1 MIRAVLVNLH
11 VFTNED
17 RAAVVIRLIASL
29 SVMNVS
35 MEFLRNICYVVNIG
49 KSIGFISNVYT
60 SQNHILGF
68 ILLKIPLV
76 INTWEIN

>member
-49 KSIGFISNVYT
+49 KSIDFISN
-60 SQNHILGF
+60 L
-68 ILLKIPLV
+68 PLR
-76 INTWEIN
+76 ISY